1 MNSVLSRRGLLNG
14 LGVAKTGKQ
23 IYPEKEEKPVEVQVL
38 LYMGKPKPNAQ
49 EIARKKYKPLTVY
62 TPGTYTNQ
70 PKIPRME

>member
-1 MNSVLSRRGLLNG
+1 
-14 LGVAKTGKQ
+14 
-23 IYPEKEEKPVEVQVL
+23 
-38 LYMGKPKPNAQ
+38 MGKPKPNAQ